1 MYRFLVV
8 EDHALVRESMV
19 GLLRQMEEGVSVQEC
34 ADLEN
39 AFDVLDEDSDYDLML
54 LDLALPGVDGFSGL
68 DILRRRY
75 PAMPVVVVSA
85 FDDPPSVTRAI
96 HLGASGFIPKAL
108 NGSEL
113 LHAVRH
119 VLEGNIY
126 RPSLP
131 EVARLDKLTP
141 PPPATGRGV
150 RPEEIG
156 LTERQAQVL
165 DAVGGRFQISV
176 ACGVVDVQAH
186 DSEPDLSRNGD
197 QEIVGDPS
205 AQIGSAIEKTI

>member
-85 FDDPPSVTRAI
+85 FDDPPSVTRPFTWA
-96 HLGASGFIPKAL
+96 LPASFPK
-108 NGSEL
+108 
-113 LHAVRH
+113 
-119 VLEGNIY
+119 
-126 RPSLP
+126 P
-131 EVARLDKLTP
+131 
-141 PPPATGRGV
+141 
-150 RPEEIG
+150 
-156 LTERQAQVL
+156 
-165 DAVGGRFQISV
+165 
-176 ACGVVDVQAH
+176 
-186 DSEPDLSRNGD
+186 
-197 QEIVGDPS
+197 
-205 AQIGSAIEKTI
+205 